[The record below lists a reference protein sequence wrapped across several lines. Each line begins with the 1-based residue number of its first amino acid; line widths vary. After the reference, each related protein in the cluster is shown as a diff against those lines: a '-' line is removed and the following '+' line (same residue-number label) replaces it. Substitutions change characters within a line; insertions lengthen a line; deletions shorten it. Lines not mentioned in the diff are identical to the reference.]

1 MLTNSVGDLARAY
14 AMRSNTARL
23 RSTLDVL
30 TQEISSGEV
39 KDLGLRLRGDTGIL
53 NSLEARLAL
62 TEQFQKNLKDAVVQ
76 TNEQQAALGTAHE
89 VANKLATKILTSSL
103 QASPSP
109 LPSFVAEAEQALTD
123 VVTRLNLEYG
133 GQYLFAGLAVDQP
146 PLISAAGIM
155 DRLEELTADLATA
168 DEVTRAVSE
177 WFDAEPGEGGF
188 VDTAYKGTLDTARI
202 FKVSRSRFVNLGA
215 SAVDPEVRTLLKG
228 LALTALAGRGLAE
241 GQHETKLAM
250 VRKGG
255 QIVFDNEPA
264 LTGYRA
270 KIGIIQENLE
280 IQDPENTASLST
292 LLRTRNQIRQVDPY
306 ETIAALSETQ
316 SQLEAVYK
324 LTARL
329 SKLSLTEYLR

>member
-1 MLTNSVGDLARAY
+1 MLTNSIGDLARAY

-30 TQEISSGEV
+30 TQEVSSGEV
-39 KDLGLRLRGDTGIL
+39 TDLGLRLRGDTSLL
-53 NSLEARLAL
+53 NSLEARLTL

-76 TNEQQAALGTAHE
+76 SNEQQAALDAVHDLSS
-89 VANKLATKILTSSL
+89 KLATKIVTSSL
-103 QASPSP
+103 QTSPSP
-109 LPSFVAEAEQALTD
+109 LPIFVAEAEQALTA

-133 GQYLFAGLAVDQP
+133 GQHLFSGLSVDQP

-155 DRLEELTADLATA
+155 DKLEELTKGLPSAE
-168 DEVTRAVSE
+168 EVTRAVSE
-177 WFDAEPGEGGF
+177 WFDAAPGDGGF
-188 VDTAYKGTLDTARI
+188 VDTAYEGTLNEARL

-215 SAVDPEVRTLLKG
+215 SAADTEIRNVLKG
-228 LALTALAGRGLAE
+228 LALTALGGRGLAE
-241 GQHETKLAM
+241 GQPETKLAI

-255 QIVFDNEPA
+255 EIVSENVPA
-264 LTGYRA
+264 LIGYMA
-270 KIGIIQENLE
+270 KIGVTQESLK
-280 IQDPENTASLST
+280 IQDAENSASLST
-292 LLRTRNQIRQVDPY
+292 LQRTRNQIRQVDPY

-329 SKLSLTEYLR
+329 SKLNLTEHLR